1 MKSILV
7 IGGGL
12 VGASCAL
19 RLQAAGV
26 QVTLIDPGD
35 KTRGASFGNA
45 GHIGSEQVAPWSAWG
60 NVLRAPRSSFGAGG
74 PLDFRWSDVA
84 LWTPWAMRFLRACDP
99 VQFERGREALDN
111 LLADSLPAWQRIAEL
126 AQAPEI
132 VIPHGHAT
140 AWMTERGA
148 ELGLA
153 AFSAAK
159 WGRTTSYREMN
170 AAELARYGGV
180 LNREPKAAVIFSGT
194 GQVSEPQAAR
204 DAILASFVA
213 RGGEIV
219 VGSVVRV
226 EESARVLLA
235 DGAVRNGDAVLVC
248 AGPWSRVLME
258 QLGVRTPL
266 IGERGYHLQSSETN
280 WPRDLPT
287 TVFDENFIAVSR
299 FVSGLRCT
307 SFVEFGSPDA
317 PGDERKWRR
326 LRQRI
331 DELGIRFEAN
341 PDRWVGSRPSLP
353 DFMPAIGRLE
363 RAPKVLYAF
372 GHAHLGLTEAP
383 ITAEIIAAIA
393 AEKAPPIDI
402 APFMIER
409 FG

>member
-7 IGGGL
+7 IGGGI
-12 VGASCAL
+12 VGAACAL

-26 QVTLIDPGD
+26 QVTLIDSGD
-35 KTRGASFGNA
+35 KRRGASYGNA
-45 GHIGSEQVAPWSAWG
+45 GHIGSEQIAPWSAWG

-84 LWTPWAMRFLRACDP
+84 LWTPWSMRFLRACGP
-99 VQFERGREALDN
+99 AQFERGREALDN
-111 LLADSLPAWQRIAEL
+111 LLADSLPAWRRIAEL

-148 ELGLA
+148 ESGLA
-153 AFSAAK
+153 ACAAAK
-159 WGRTTSYREMN
+159 WGRTTSWREMT
-170 AAELARYGGV
+170 AAELARYSSV
-180 LNREPKAAVIFSGT
+180 LNREPKAAVIFTGT

-204 DAILASFVA
+204 DAILASFTE
-213 RGGEIV
+213 RGGESV
-219 VGSVVRV
+219 AGSVVRV
-226 EESARVLLA
+226 EEGARVLLA
-235 DGAVRNGDAVLVC
+235 DGAVRNADAVLVC

-258 QLGVRTPL
+258 QLGVTTPL
-266 IGERGYHLQSSETN
+266 IGERGYHLQSAETN

-299 FVSGLRCT
+299 FTSGLRCT

-326 LRQRI
+326 LRRRI
-331 DELGIRFEAN
+331 DELGIKFEAN

-363 RAPKVLYAF
+363 HAPKVLYAF

-393 AEKAPPIDI
+393 AEKAPPVDI
-402 APFMIER
+402 APFRIER
-409 FG
+409 LS

>member
-12 VGASCAL
+12 VGAACAL

-26 QVTLIDPGD
+26 RVTLIDPGD
-35 KTRGASFGNA
+35 KRRGASFGNA
-45 GHIGSEQVAPWSAWG
+45 GHIGSEQTAPWSAWG

-99 VQFERGREALDN
+99 VKFERGREALDN
-111 LLADSLPAWQRIAEL
+111 LLADSLPAWLRIAEL

-132 VIPHGHAT
+132 VIPHGHVT

-148 ELGLA
+148 ERGLA
-153 AFSAAK
+153 AFAAAK
-159 WGRTTSYREMN
+159 WGRASSWREMN
-170 AAELARYGGV
+170 SAELARYNGV
-180 LNREPKAAVIFSGT
+180 LKREPKAAAIFSGT
-194 GQVSEPQAAR
+194 GQVSDPQAAR
-204 DAILASFVA
+204 DAMLASFA
-213 RGGEIV
+213 ERGGESV
-219 VGSVVRV
+219 VGTVVRI

-235 DGAVRNGDAVLVC
+235 DGASRSADAVLVC

-258 QLGVRTPL
+258 QLGVTTPL
-266 IGERGYHLQSSETN
+266 IGERGYHLQSAETN

-299 FVSGLRCT
+299 FTSGLRCT

-317 PGDERKWRR
+317 PGDERKWQR

-331 DELGIRFEAN
+331 DELGIKFAAN

-353 DFMPAIGRLE
+353 DFVPAIGRLE

-383 ITAEIIAAIA
+383 ITSEIIAAIA
-393 AEKAPPIDI
+393 AEKTPPVDL
-402 APFMIER
+402 APFRIER